1 MTHDLWDVVEE
12 TNKPP
17 LQEDDSTVFHVWS
30 EKNSIALQVS
40 KNSCELD
47 TLFEIWEISSVK
59 VAWNI

>member
-40 KNSCELD
+40 KKSCELD

-59 VAWNI
+59 VVWNI